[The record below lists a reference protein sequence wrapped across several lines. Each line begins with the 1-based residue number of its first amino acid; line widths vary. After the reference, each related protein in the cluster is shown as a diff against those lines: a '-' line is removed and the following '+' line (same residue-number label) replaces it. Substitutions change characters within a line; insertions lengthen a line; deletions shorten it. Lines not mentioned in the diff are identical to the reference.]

1 MADDYK
7 YRETKEQLEALEAK
21 TDKTDDDYKKIEHLK
36 TTIANYESNTD
47 SNNISKVA
55 GKGKRRMIAIL

>member
-21 TDKTDDDYKKIEHLK
+21 TDKTDDDYKKIEQLK

-47 SNNISKVA
+47 SNNISNETSE
-55 GKGKRRMIAIL
+55 